1 MLRNDNINMN
11 DWKLILK
18 VVGGSVFL
26 VSMMIFGLSKMSSTA
41 SALKADEAVLLTDAR
56 FVKENGETKVTVVN
70 FSDIQCPSCKTAHS
84 ETSEL
89 FNMPGVKNVLRL
101 FPLPASL
108 HKYALISAR
117 AVESARIMGKGWEM
131 VGLMF
136 DKQEEWSVVA
146 NPEDKYT
153 EYAKSLG
160 LDDKTFREKL
170 NSAEVA
176 KNVQADADLA
186 ASLNLPGTPT
196 IFVNG
201 EQVGAPFVVDKVKQ
215 ILSGK

>member
-1 MLRNDNINMN
+1 MN

-18 VVGGSVFL
+18 VVGGSVLL
-26 VSMMIFGLSKMSSTA
+26 VSIMIFGLSKMSSTT
-41 SALKADEAVLLTDAR
+41 SALKADEAVLVTGAR

-70 FSDIQCPSCKTAHS
+70 FSDIQCPSCKSAHS
-84 ETSEL
+84 ETAEL

-108 HKYALISAR
+108 HKYALISAK
-117 AVESARIMGKGWEM
+117 AVESAQLMGKGWEM
-131 VGLMF
+131 VNLMF
-136 DKQEEWSVVA
+136 DKQEAWSTVN
-146 NPEDKYT
+146 NPEDT
-153 EYAKSLG
+153 FAEYAKSLG
-160 LDDKTFREKL
+160 LDEKTFREKL

-176 KNVQADADLA
+176 KNVQTDADLA